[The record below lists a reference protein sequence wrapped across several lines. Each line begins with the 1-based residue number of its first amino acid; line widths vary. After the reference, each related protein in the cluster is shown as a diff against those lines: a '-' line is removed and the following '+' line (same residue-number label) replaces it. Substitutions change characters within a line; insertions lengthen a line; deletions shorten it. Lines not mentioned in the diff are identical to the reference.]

1 MLSKKE
7 KKKKKNRHQRT
18 DCLIDMYEDLKLI
31 LCGKN
36 HICIGLRLTAGR
48 TEIKGE
54 KGLFEGDEN
63 VFILIAM
70 VVTWV

>member
-1 MLSKKE
+1 
-7 KKKKKNRHQRT
+7 
-18 DCLIDMYEDLKLI
+18 MYEDLKLI
-31 LCGKN
+31 LCDKN